1 MSLYIYDGPV
11 YGRDGRK
18 IESRRIEY
26 TNANS
31 ESEARRN
38 IQYKIGKDKDIIYGN
53 VRLHITDHEELEP
66 SKYCS
71 DCGNLLNDA
80 GRCPL
85 CQEFEYSILDD
96 IKLLADIDDD
106 VE

>member
-38 IQYKIGKDKDIIYGN
+38 MQYKIGKDKDIIYGN
-53 VRLHITDHEELEP
+53 IRLHVTDHEELEP
-66 SKYCS
+66 SIYCS
-71 DCGNLLNDA
+71 ANIGCPAEIFPNIGRTNNLSLT
-80 GRCPL
+80 GVWL
-85 CQEFEYSILDD
+85 LSWD
-96 IKLLADIDDD
+96 IK
-106 VE
+106 